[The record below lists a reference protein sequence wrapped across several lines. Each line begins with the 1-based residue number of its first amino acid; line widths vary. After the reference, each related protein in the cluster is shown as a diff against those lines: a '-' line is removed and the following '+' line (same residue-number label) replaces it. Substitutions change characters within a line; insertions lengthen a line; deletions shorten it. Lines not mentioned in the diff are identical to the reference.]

1 MFIDTHAHLSFPEFA
16 DDLPQVIERAHA
28 ADVQRIVSVTTD
40 LASAQRTLAIA
51 ERFSNVFVA
60 LGLHPND
67 ASPASLQVLRDL
79 AGMADNPKVVAI
91 GETGLDYHRLVARA
105 SPPVDSSTPAG
116 DPAALALPR
125 KLSGQASAEEA
136 TPALLKQHQKD
147 LFHAHLKLAVE
158 RHLPVVIHN
167 RAADADTLQI
177 LRAHAEGL
185 PKDWRPWGVMHCFAG
200 DAKFALDCVEIGL
213 LISFTGILTFK
224 NAATLRDVAQKV
236 SLDHVLL
243 ETDCPYL
250 APVPHRGKRNE
261 PSYIP
266 FIAQALARIKGVSDS
281 EVGRAP
287 TENARRLFRFGN
299 AGG

>member
-28 ADVQRIVSVTTD
+28 ADVGRIVSVTTD
-40 LASAQRTLAIA
+40 LASAQQTLAIA
-51 ERFSNVFVA
+51 EHFPNVFVA
-60 LGLHPND
+60 LGLHPSD
-67 ASPASLQVLRDL
+67 ASPSSLQLLRDL
-79 AGMADNPKVVAI
+79 AGLADNPKVVAI
-91 GETGLDYHRLVARA
+91 GETGLDYYRLLAASGGLGSSRA
-105 SPPVDSSTPAG
+105 VTGNGSLSSQSRETI
-116 DPAALALPR
+116 
-125 KLSGQASAEEA
+125 
-136 TPALLKQHQKD
+136 KQQQRD
-147 LFHAHLKLAVE
+147 LFRAHLKLAME

-167 RAADADTLQI
+167 RFADEDTLEI
-177 LRAHAEGL
+177 LRDHADGL
-185 PKDWRPWGVMHCFAG
+185 PKNWRPWGMMHCFAG
-200 DAKFALDCVEIGL
+200 DAKLALDCIEIGL

-266 FIAQALARIKGVSDS
+266 LVAQALAQIKGIS
-281 EVGRAP
+281 VGEIARAT
-287 TENARRLFRFGN
+287 TENAHRLFQFGN
-299 AGG
+299 SGD

>member
-16 DDLPQVIERAHA
+16 DDLSQVIERAHA
-28 ADVQRIVSVTTD
+28 ADVGRIVSVTTD
-40 LASAQRTLAIA
+40 LASAQQTLAIA
-51 ERFSNVFVA
+51 ERFSNMFVA
-60 LGLHPND
+60 LGLHPSD
-67 ASPASLQVLRDL
+67 ASPASLQLLRDL
-79 AGMADNPKVVAI
+79 MRLADNSKVVAI
-91 GETGLDYHRLVARA
+91 GETGLDYHREAKNN
-105 SPPVDSSTPAG
+105 AG
-116 DPAALALPR
+116 LR
-125 KLSGQASAEEA
+125 RQ
-136 TPALLKQHQKD
+136 QKD
-147 LFHAHLKLAVE
+147 LFMAHLELAVE
-158 RHLPVVIHN
+158 RRLSVIIHN

-185 PKDWRPWGVMHCFAG
+185 PKDWRPWGVMHCFDG
-200 DAKFALDCVEIGL
+200 DAKFASDCVEIGL

-266 FIAQALARIKGVSDS
+266 LIAQALAEVKGVSVE
-281 EVGRAP
+281 EVARA
-287 TENARRLFRFGN
+287 TSDNARHLFRFGN
-299 AGG
+299 AGD